1 MPPIPL
7 FTSIPPRVQRVIHG
21 QQDVG
26 AAWTRACITS
36 WQRAGYR
43 VVSVNAHCEVAEIRR
58 QHPDVDVVGV
68 ARDGRVRTGRPL
80 VFIADMLALMADCGH
95 TSAAIANA
103 DVLCMNDAADRLRG
117 WQPDGFAYSNRVDI
131 DDPQLSNPRL
141 HGGMD
146 FLIAN
151 TRHLRTLDVP
161 DFLFGTPW
169 WDYWLPMALT
179 AQGVQG
185 ARLAVNN
192 LPLIAHLAH
201 DDRWK
206 SVDLLANFARYA
218 QSLADQA
225 RQPGGE
231 PAPAM
236 LDICL
241 RIARSTSTM
250 VHECN
255 PVQELPA
262 AAVQQAA
269 LQAG

>member
-7 FTSIPPRVQRVIHG
+7 FTSIPARVRRVIHG
-21 QQDVG
+21 TQDVG
-26 AAWTRACITS
+26 AAWTRACIAS
-36 WQRAGYR
+36 WQQAGYR
-43 VVSVNAHCEVAEIRR
+43 VVSVNAHCETGEVRS
-58 QHPDVDVVGV
+58 QHPDVDVIGV
-68 ARDGRVRTGRPL
+68 ARDGRARTGRPL

-103 DVLCMNDAADRLRG
+103 DVLCMTDAATRLRG
-117 WQPDGFAYSNRVDI
+117 WEPDGFAYSNRLDI

-151 TRHLRTLDVP
+151 TAQLRALQAP

-179 AQGVQG
+179 GLGVKG
-185 ARLAVNN
+185 ARLSVNQ

-201 DDRWK
+201 DDRWNAAQ
-206 SVDLLANFARYA
+206 LLANFALYA
-218 QSLADQA
+218 QALSDQA
-225 RQPGGE
+225 RQPHAE
-231 PAPAM
+231 PSQAM
-236 LDICL
+236 LDVCL

-262 AAVQQAA
+262 TS
-269 LQAG
+269 